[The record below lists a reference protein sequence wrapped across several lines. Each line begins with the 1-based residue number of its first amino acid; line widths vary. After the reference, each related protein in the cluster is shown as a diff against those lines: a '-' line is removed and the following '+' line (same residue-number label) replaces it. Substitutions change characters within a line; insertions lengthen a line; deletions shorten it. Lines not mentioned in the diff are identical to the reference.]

1 MAWINFASGD
11 GEVGRSVFQKLRELK
26 HLHEVSWPETL
37 RRKTPDQYTDRD
49 KKAIEAAKAEGR
61 KHYPMRSKRQRGVAL
76 NAQKKNSI
84 ADMAAVL
91 SGVGPGNK
99 ILLKP
104 KDGPEV
110 LADVTVR
117 WSNDLDRNYARKWS
131 ENVAHEFI
139 HGENIFK
146 VTNDG
151 AVMLVPTAPAAEE
164 TVETPGTTA
173 SMASKGPARG
183 ERELSQ

>member
-1 MAWINFASGD
+1 MAWINFATGD

-49 KKAIEAAKAEGR
+49 KKAIERAKEEGR
-61 KHYPMRSKRQRGVAL
+61 KHYPMRSQRQRGVAL
-76 NAQKKNSI
+76 NAQKKNAI

-99 ILLKP
+99 VLQKP
-104 KDGPEV
+104 EDGPEV

-117 WSNDLDRNYARKWS
+117 WSNNMDRNFARKWS
-131 ENVAHEFI
+131 ENVAHEYV
-139 HGENIFK
+139 HGEDIFK
-146 VTNDG
+146 ITPDG
-151 AVMLVPTAPAAEE
+151 AVMATPA
-164 TVETPGTTA
+164 TPGTTA
-173 SMASKGPARG
+173 ATATKGPARG
-183 ERELSQ
+183 GAELSQ